1 MDAEFDTLDGKID
14 QFLQLC
20 QRLKSENRELRL
32 QLVSAQNDVK
42 LLRQSRRRQDPP
54 GSAVASDAGMSTKP
68 KTLDVSIMGRSY
80 RVTCA
85 DDEREALLA
94 AVAYVDK
101 KMTEIKAASKV
112 AGTERIAVMAALN
125 IANELLSIKLGSGFD
140 IAELKRRMNSVQ
152 SKLDQA
158 LSQQDSLF

>member
-1 MDAEFDTLDGKID
+1 M
-14 QFLQLC
+14 
-20 QRLKSENRELRL
+20 SE
-32 QLVSAQNDVK
+32 K
-42 LLRQSRRRQDPP
+42 
-54 GSAVASDAGMSTKP
+54 TKA
-68 KTLDVSIMGRSY
+68 LDVSIMGRNY

-85 DDEREALLA
+85 DEEREALLA

-125 IANELLSIKLGSGFD
+125 IANELLSIKIGSGFD

>member
-1 MDAEFDTLDGKID
+1 M
-14 QFLQLC
+14 
-20 QRLKSENRELRL
+20 
-32 QLVSAQNDVK
+32 SAK
-42 LLRQSRRRQDPP
+42 
-54 GSAVASDAGMSTKP
+54 A

>member
-1 MDAEFDTLDGKID
+1 
-14 QFLQLC
+14 
-20 QRLKSENRELRL
+20 
-32 QLVSAQNDVK
+32 
-42 LLRQSRRRQDPP
+42 
-54 GSAVASDAGMSTKP
+54 MSTKP

-85 DDEREALLA
+85 DDEREALLS

-125 IANELLSIKLGSGFD
+125 IANELLSIKVGSGFD

-158 LSQQDSLF
+158 LSQQESLF

>member
-1 MDAEFDTLDGKID
+1 M
-14 QFLQLC
+14 
-20 QRLKSENRELRL
+20 SEK
-32 QLVSAQNDVK
+32 AK
-42 LLRQSRRRQDPP
+42 
-54 GSAVASDAGMSTKP
+54 A
-68 KTLDVSIMGRSY
+68 LDVSIMGRSY

-85 DDEREALLA
+85 EEEREALLA

-125 IANELLSIKLGSGFD
+125 IANELLSIKIGSGFD

>member
-1 MDAEFDTLDGKID
+1 MA
-14 QFLQLC
+14 
-20 QRLKSENRELRL
+20 RN
-32 QLVSAQNDVK
+32 
-42 LLRQSRRRQDPP
+42 
-54 GSAVASDAGMSTKP
+54 
-68 KTLDVSIMGRSY
+68 Y

-85 DDEREALLA
+85 DDERDALLA

-125 IANELLSIKLGSGFD
+125 IANELLSVKLGGGFD

>member
-1 MDAEFDTLDGKID
+1 M
-14 QFLQLC
+14 
-20 QRLKSENRELRL
+20 SEK
-32 QLVSAQNDVK
+32 A
-42 LLRQSRRRQDPP
+42 
-54 GSAVASDAGMSTKP
+54 

-85 DDEREALLA
+85 DEQREALLA

-112 AGTERIAVMAALN
+112 AGSERIAVMTALN

-140 IAELKRRMNSVQ
+140 IAELKRRMNSTQ

-158 LSQQDSLF
+158 LSQQESLF

>member
-1 MDAEFDTLDGKID
+1 M
-14 QFLQLC
+14 
-20 QRLKSENRELRL
+20 SEK
-32 QLVSAQNDVK
+32 AK
-42 LLRQSRRRQDPP
+42 
-54 GSAVASDAGMSTKP
+54 A
-68 KTLDVSIMGRSY
+68 LDVNIMGRNY

-85 DDEREALLA
+85 DEEREALLA

-125 IANELLSIKLGSGFD
+125 IANELLSVKLGGGFD

>member
-1 MDAEFDTLDGKID
+1 M
-14 QFLQLC
+14 
-20 QRLKSENRELRL
+20 SEKAKALEVN
-32 QLVSAQNDVK
+32 
-42 LLRQSRRRQDPP
+42 
-54 GSAVASDAGMSTKP
+54 
-68 KTLDVSIMGRSY
+68 IMGRNY

>member
-1 MDAEFDTLDGKID
+1 MNE
-14 QFLQLC
+14 
-20 QRLKSENRELRL
+20 
-32 QLVSAQNDVK
+32 
-42 LLRQSRRRQDPP
+42 
-54 GSAVASDAGMSTKP
+54 KP
-68 KTLDVSIMGRSY
+68 KALDVSIMGRNY

-85 DDEREALLA
+85 DEEREALLA

-125 IANELLSIKLGSGFD
+125 IANELLSVKLGGGFD
-140 IAELKRRMNSVQ
+140 IAELKRRMNLVQ

>member
-1 MDAEFDTLDGKID
+1 M
-14 QFLQLC
+14 
-20 QRLKSENRELRL
+20 SE
-32 QLVSAQNDVK
+32 
-42 LLRQSRRRQDPP
+42 
-54 GSAVASDAGMSTKP
+54 KP

-85 DDEREALLA
+85 EEEREALLA
-94 AVAYVDK
+94 AVGYVDK
-101 KMTEIKAASKV
+101 KMTEIKTASKV
-112 AGTERIAVMAALN
+112 AGTERIAVMTALN
-125 IANELLSIKLGSGFD
+125 IANELLSIKIGSGFD

>member
-1 MDAEFDTLDGKID
+1 M
-14 QFLQLC
+14 
-20 QRLKSENRELRL
+20 SEK
-32 QLVSAQNDVK
+32 AK
-42 LLRQSRRRQDPP
+42 
-54 GSAVASDAGMSTKP
+54 G
-68 KTLDVSIMGRSY
+68 LDVNIMGRNY

-94 AVAYVDK
+94 AVAYVDR
-101 KMTEIKAASKV
+101 KMTEIKTASKV

-125 IANELLSIKLGSGFD
+125 IANELLSVKLGGSFD
-140 IAELKRRMNSVQ
+140 IAELKRRMNSMQ

>member
-1 MDAEFDTLDGKID
+1 M
-14 QFLQLC
+14 
-20 QRLKSENRELRL
+20 SEK
-32 QLVSAQNDVK
+32 A
-42 LLRQSRRRQDPP
+42 
-54 GSAVASDAGMSTKP
+54 
-68 KTLDVSIMGRSY
+68 KTLDVNIMGRNY

-85 DDEREALLA
+85 DNEREALLA

-101 KMTEIKAASKV
+101 KMTDIKAASKV

-125 IANELLSIKLGSGFD
+125 IANELLSVNLGGGFD

>member
-1 MDAEFDTLDGKID
+1 M
-14 QFLQLC
+14 
-20 QRLKSENRELRL
+20 SEKAKALEVN
-32 QLVSAQNDVK
+32 
-42 LLRQSRRRQDPP
+42 
-54 GSAVASDAGMSTKP
+54 
-68 KTLDVSIMGRSY
+68 IMGRNY

-125 IANELLSIKLGSGFD
+125 IANELLSIKIGSGFD

>member
-1 MDAEFDTLDGKID
+1 M
-14 QFLQLC
+14 
-20 QRLKSENRELRL
+20 SEK
-32 QLVSAQNDVK
+32 AK
-42 LLRQSRRRQDPP
+42 
-54 GSAVASDAGMSTKP
+54 A
-68 KTLDVSIMGRSY
+68 LDVSIMGRNY
-80 RVTCA
+80 RITCA
-85 DDEREALLA
+85 DGEREALLA

-125 IANELLSIKLGSGFD
+125 IANELLSIKIGSGFD
-140 IAELKRRMNSVQ
+140 MAELKRRMNSVQ

>member
-1 MDAEFDTLDGKID
+1 M
-14 QFLQLC
+14 
-20 QRLKSENRELRL
+20 SEKAKALEVN
-32 QLVSAQNDVK
+32 
-42 LLRQSRRRQDPP
+42 
-54 GSAVASDAGMSTKP
+54 
-68 KTLDVSIMGRSY
+68 IMGRNY

-125 IANELLSIKLGSGFD
+125 IANELLSVKLGGGFD
-140 IAELKRRMNSVQ
+140 IAELKRRMNLMQ

>member
-1 MDAEFDTLDGKID
+1 M
-14 QFLQLC
+14 
-20 QRLKSENRELRL
+20 SEK
-32 QLVSAQNDVK
+32 AK
-42 LLRQSRRRQDPP
+42 
-54 GSAVASDAGMSTKP
+54 A
-68 KTLDVSIMGRSY
+68 LDVNIMGRNY

-85 DDEREALLA
+85 DEEREALLA
-94 AVAYVDK
+94 AVAYVDR
-101 KMTEIKAASKV
+101 KMTEIKAASKL

-125 IANELLSIKLGSGFD
+125 IANELLSIKLGGGFD

>member
-1 MDAEFDTLDGKID
+1 M
-14 QFLQLC
+14 
-20 QRLKSENRELRL
+20 SEK
-32 QLVSAQNDVK
+32 AK
-42 LLRQSRRRQDPP
+42 
-54 GSAVASDAGMSTKP
+54 A
-68 KTLDVSIMGRSY
+68 LDVSIMGRNY

-85 DDEREALLA
+85 EGEREALLE
-94 AVAYVDK
+94 AVTYLDR

-112 AGTERIAVMAALN
+112 AGSERIAVMAALN
-125 IANELLSIKLGSGFD
+125 IAHELLSVKLGSGFD

>member
-1 MDAEFDTLDGKID
+1 MNEK
-14 QFLQLC
+14 
-20 QRLKSENRELRL
+20 
-32 QLVSAQNDVK
+32 
-42 LLRQSRRRQDPP
+42 
-54 GSAVASDAGMSTKP
+54 TKA
-68 KTLDVSIMGRSY
+68 LDVSIMGRNY

-85 DDEREALLA
+85 DEEREALLA

-125 IANELLSIKLGSGFD
+125 IANELLSIKIGSGFD

>member
-1 MDAEFDTLDGKID
+1 
-14 QFLQLC
+14 
-20 QRLKSENRELRL
+20 
-32 QLVSAQNDVK
+32 
-42 LLRQSRRRQDPP
+42 
-54 GSAVASDAGMSTKP
+54 MSTKP
-68 KTLDVSIMGRSY
+68 KTLDVSIMGRNY

-112 AGTERIAVMAALN
+112 AGIERIAVMAALN
-125 IANELLSIKLGSGFD
+125 IANELLSIKIGSGFD

>member
-1 MDAEFDTLDGKID
+1 M
-14 QFLQLC
+14 
-20 QRLKSENRELRL
+20 SEKAKALEVN
-32 QLVSAQNDVK
+32 
-42 LLRQSRRRQDPP
+42 
-54 GSAVASDAGMSTKP
+54 
-68 KTLDVSIMGRSY
+68 IMGRNY

-101 KMTEIKAASKV
+101 KMTEIKTASKV

-125 IANELLSIKLGSGFD
+125 IANELLSIKLGTGFD